1 MSINSSGTHTIVKR
15 VEMTRLF
22 AIAEELRKLEG
33 DFSRLSWAK
42 YTTGYDFGIMKTQ
55 REIQKKLENRESWKT
70 IQDLLERDL
79 SPLDRRRV
87 KIMEM
92 SFRPYH
98 LSERLN
104 ELSITIHDKTNE
116 LISILNTHRCT
127 VNGREIT
134 SPEIS
139 RILSSE
145 TDRDLRKEAYLART
159 QVNVPLVNAGF
170 LQLLDLRKEFASEYE
185 APDYVHYQ
193 LEYHEL
199 NPNIFDS
206 WKEEVNSVL
215 PLMQRIRS
223 GFGAE
228 IIGDSRV
235 MPWDVDF
242 ISGKIAP
249 ELNQQVNMAD
259 YHNPIS
265 ELFNM
270 FGFDITGMN
279 ITYDIFPRK
288 NKSEWGYN
296 FPVET
301 SVDSRIL
308 ANVRDRYFEF
318 GVLLHET
325 GHAVHSFVTDPEEII
340 LNMGISDIVSEGVAN
355 LFGAFVNH
363 EVFYSQ
369 FFGTNPEEADKNFK
383 RLRLWK
389 RANQLRS
396 VSRILLD
403 QALYRNRIENID
415 DIHQLLWQTNMEV
428 LGEQPYAK
436 QPLWANTIHYTT
448 HPIYFH
454 NYLLGDLMCDMLKQV
469 FREREGVSDITDK
482 PELFGRFILD
492 QVTGV
497 SGRYPF
503 PELFRRISGED
514 ISLKYLSQQLRIESE
529 ESDIRL

>member
-1 MSINSSGTHTIVKR
+1 
-15 VEMTRLF
+15 MTRLT
-22 AIAEELRKLEG
+22 AIAEELRKL
-33 DFSRLSWAK
+33 DAKSSQLSWAK
-42 YTTGYDFGIMKTQ
+42 YTTGYDFGIMQIQQK
-55 REIQKKLENRESWKT
+55 IQKKLENRDSWNT
-70 IQDLLERDL
+70 IQDLLSQDL

-87 KIMEM
+87 EIMEM

-98 LSERLN
+98 LSEKLN
-104 ELSITIHDKTNE
+104 ELSLTIHDRTNE
-116 LISILNTHRCT
+116 LVSILNTHRCT
-127 VNGREIT
+127 VNGREMA

-139 RILSSE
+139 RILLSE
-145 TDRDLRKEAYLART
+145 KDRDLRKKAYLART

-170 LQLLDLRKEFASEYE
+170 LHLLDLRKEFASEYGF
-185 APDYVHYQ
+185 PDYVHCQ
-193 LEYHEL
+193 LEFQEL
-199 NPNIFDS
+199 NPNTFDS

-215 PLMQRIRS
+215 PLMKEIRS

-228 IIGDSRV
+228 IIGDSQV

-249 ELNQQVNMAD
+249 ELNQRVNMAD

-270 FGFDITGMN
+270 FGFDIAGMN

-301 SVDSRIL
+301 GVDSRIL

-325 GHAVHSFVTDPEEII
+325 GHAVHSFVTEPEEII

-363 EVFYSQ
+363 EVFYSR
-369 FFGTNPEEADKNFK
+369 FFDENLEETDKNFG
-383 RLRLWK
+383 RLKLWN

-428 LGEQPYAK
+428 LGEQPYAR
-436 QPLWANTIHYTT
+436 QPIWANTIHYTT

-469 FREREGVSDITDK
+469 FQDREGVSDITDK

-492 QVTGV
+492 QVIGV

-514 ISLKYLSQQLRIESE
+514 ISLKYLSQQLRKEAE
-529 ESDIRL
+529 MSDIVLMK